1 MSKLEWH
8 KDGKDWPQREA
19 SQFVEAGGLTWH
31 VQREGQGPVLLLLH
45 GTGAA
50 THSWRGLWPLLT
62 PHFTL
67 VAPDLPGH
75 AFTQTPRDL
84 SLPGMADAVAA
95 LVHKL
100 GIEPDGVIGHSAGAA
115 VAVRMALDGRVQ
127 PKLIV
132 GIGGALLP
140 FPGPAA
146 MLFPAMAKLLFL
158 NPIVPQLFTLTAG
171 FPGEL
176 RRFLARSTGSEIDS
190 AGALFYGRL
199 FRSRA
204 HVSAT
209 LGMMAAWDLVA
220 LERDIPRLDTHLFL
234 LHGEEDKAVP
244 PGVSLDV
251 AGRVS
256 RGEAVSLRQL
266 GHLAHEEAPAE
277 VAGYLL
283 AAARAQGLLPAVKG
297 TAGTGK
303 VRA

>member
-1 MSKLEWH
+1 MSGLEWH
-8 KDGKDWPQREA
+8 RDGRDWPQREA
-19 SQFVEAGGLTWH
+19 SGFVEAGGLTWH
-31 VQREGQGPVLLLLH
+31 VQREGKGPVLLLLH

-75 AFTQTPRDL
+75 GFTQTPRDL

-95 LVHKL
+95 LVDKL
-100 GIEPDGVIGHSAGAA
+100 GIEPAGIIGHSAGAA
-115 VAVRMALDGRVQ
+115 VAVRMALDGRVD
-127 PKLIV
+127 PRLIV

-171 FPGEL
+171 LPGEL

-199 FRSRA
+199 FRSRG
-204 HVSAT
+204 HVTAT

-220 LERDIPRLDTHLFL
+220 LERDIPRLDSHLFL
-234 LHGEEDKAVP
+234 LHGEDDKAVP
-244 PGVSLDV
+244 PAVSIDV
-251 AGRVS
+251 AGRVA
-256 RGEAVSLRQL
+256 RGEALSLPEL
-266 GHLAHEEAPAE
+266 GHLAHEEAPDE
-277 VAGYLL
+277 VAGHFL
-283 AAARAQGLLPAVKG
+283 AAARAQGMIPVDKG
-297 TAGTGK
+297 AAGTGK
-303 VRA
+303 VHA

>member
-1 MSKLEWH
+1 MSRLEWH

-31 VQREGQGPVLLLLH
+31 VQRGGQGPVLLLLH

-50 THSWRGLWPLLT
+50 THSWRGLWPLLA

-75 AFTQTPRDL
+75 GFTQTPRDL
-84 SLPGMADAVAA
+84 SLLGMANAVAA
-95 LVHKL
+95 LVDKL
-100 GIEPDGVIGHSAGAA
+100 GIEPVGIVGHSAGAA

-127 PKLIV
+127 PQLIV

-146 MLFPAMAKLLFL
+146 MLFPAIAKLLFL
-158 NPIVPQLFTLTAG
+158 NPVVPQLFMLTAG

-199 FRSRA
+199 FRSRE

-220 LERDIPRLDTHLFL
+220 LERDIPLLDTHLLL

-244 PGVSLDV
+244 PAVAVDV
-251 AGRVS
+251 VGRVA
-256 RGEAVSLRQL
+256 RGEAVPLRKL
-266 GHLAHEEAPAE
+266 GHLAHEEAPGA
-277 VAGYLL
+277 VADHLL
-283 AAARAQGLLPAVKG
+283 AAARAQGLLPDDKG
-297 TAGTGK
+297 AAGTGK

>member
-1 MSKLEWH
+1 MSRLEW
-8 KDGKDWPQREA
+8 KRDGKDWPQREA
-19 SQFVEAGGLTWH
+19 SQFVEAGGLSWH
-31 VQREGQGPVLLLLH
+31 VQRAGQGPVLLLLH

-50 THSWRGLWPLLT
+50 THSWRGMWPLLT

-75 AFTQTPRDL
+75 GFTQTPRDL
-84 SLPGMADAVAA
+84 SLPGMAKAVSA
-95 LVHKL
+95 LVARL
-100 GIEPDGVIGHSAGAA
+100 GIEPVGIVGHSAGAA
-115 VAVRMALDGRVQ
+115 VAVRMALDGQVQ
-127 PKLIV
+127 PQLIA

-140 FPGPAA
+140 FPGAAA

-199 FRSRA
+199 FRSRD
-204 HVSAT
+204 HVSTT

-220 LERDIPRLDTHLFL
+220 LERDIPLLAPHLLL
-234 LHGEEDKAVP
+234 LHGDQDKAVP
-244 PGVSLDV
+244 SAVAKDV
-251 AGRVS
+251 ASRVPS
-256 RGEAVSLRQL
+256 GEAVLLQQL
-266 GHLAHEEAPAE
+266 GHLAHEESPGV
-277 VAGYLL
+277 VADLL
-283 AAARAQGLLPAVKG
+283 LEAARVRGLLPV
-297 TAGTGK
+297 AGGAKKAGK

>member
-1 MSKLEWH
+1 MSRLEWH
-8 KDGKDWPQREA
+8 RDGRDWPQREA
-19 SQFVEAGGLTWH
+19 SQFVEAGGLLWH
-31 VQREGQGPVLLLLH
+31 VQRAGQGPVLLLLH

-62 PHFTL
+62 PYFTL

-75 AFTQTPRDL
+75 GFTQTPRDL
-84 SLPGMADAVAA
+84 SLPGMANAVAA
-95 LVHKL
+95 LVDTL
-100 GIEPDGVIGHSAGAA
+100 GIEPAGIIGHSAGAA

-127 PKLIV
+127 PQLIA

-176 RRFLARSTGSEIDS
+176 RRFLGRSTGSEIDS

-199 FRSRA
+199 FRSRV

-220 LERDIPRLDTHLFL
+220 LERDIPRLDQHLLL

-244 PGVSLDV
+244 ASVSTDV

-256 RGEAVSLRQL
+256 RGEAVLLRQL
-266 GHLAHEEAPAE
+266 GHLAHEESPAV
-277 VAGYLL
+277 VADHLIEQ
-283 AAARAQGLLPAVKG
+283 ARAQGLLPGSKV
-297 TAGTGK
+297 TPGTGA
-303 VRA
+303 VGA